1 MDDVGIFYGHLVFL
15 RPFGIFYG
23 NLVYFSPVL
32 VCCTRE
38 NLATPFFGNVR
49 QAQKKLEESAEPT
62 NCLLTIIIIVSIG
75 CHGLNEEKLF
85 FLSAKCKKIV
95 FFCEQLIRKKI
106 GGKNFLVD
114 PFSPKKP
121 VDRN

>member
-1 MDDVGIFYGHLVFL
+1 MAIWSFYGHLAYFMVIWLIFP
-15 RPFGIFYG
+15 RFGMLYQGKSG
-23 NLVYFSPVL
+23 NPVY
-32 VCCTRE
+32 
-38 NLATPFFGNVR
+38 GNVR

-95 FFCEQLIRKKI
+95 FLRTTDSEENRRQE
-106 GGKNFLVD
+106 
-114 PFSPKKP
+114 FSC
-121 VDRN
+121 